1 MFVFDKRIADKLY
14 KPKRKESM
22 LDRIR
27 NCITQLEKM
36 RHPKMLQ
43 IIHSLE
49 EGHNTIAF
57 ASEAVVASLHNILNF
72 HVSTYCIF

>member
-1 MFVFDKRIADKLY
+1 
-14 KPKRKESM
+14 M

-27 NCITQLEKM
+27 GCIAQLEKM

-57 ASEAVVASLHNILNF
+57 ASEPIVGSLQNILAWHVRILIQLNF
-72 HVSTYCIF
+72 PKFKYYSTRFIN

>member
-1 MFVFDKRIADKLY
+1 MFVFDKRIAEKLY

-27 NCITQLEKM
+27 ICIAGMEKM

-49 EGHNTIAF
+49 EGHHTIAF
-57 ASEAVVASLHNILNF
+57 ASEPVLASLHNILAW
-72 HVSTYCIF
+72 HVSTFY